1 MNESQSILY
10 SIIYLKGEKNVPR
23 KENSAKKSK
32 NEEKNDCGVNGFAAY
47 KGE

>member
-1 MNESQSILY
+1 MNESQSILH

-23 KENSAKKSK
+23 KEISEKSAKTRK
-32 NEEKNDCGVNGFAAY
+32 KNDCGVNGFTAY